1 MVELDLEITDA
12 ELSEDV
18 DEDLEHLGVGDHGG
32 VIASDVKIALVEL
45 PKAALIHLG
54 LVSSVDL
61 SDVESLNLFHSLRCN
76 ESCKRNSQIVPER
89 GKFTALVLQ
98 VVDELRV
105 LTVLS
110 HECFSQLEDRSVDL
124 DCSVLLE
131 DALDD
136 VEGLFA
142 DGHLYGSH
150 VACAFSAFR
159 DSSLLV
165 FGLHDLH

>member
-54 LVSSVDL
+54 LVPSVDL
-61 SDVESLNLFHSLRCN
+61 SDVESLDLFHSLRSN

-98 VVDELRV
+98 VVDELGV
-105 LTVLS
+105 LAVLA
-110 HECFSQLEDRSVDL
+110 HECFSQLEDRGIDL

-142 DGHLYGSH
+142 DGHLNGSH
-150 VACAFSAFR
+150 VTCALSAFR